1 MIFTEQP
8 QSCGLRTLEKS
19 PTLCMLTFLYLVPWN
34 KLEDGQ
40 MEIPSHQMLGESCM
54 YKGTEERLRTGS
66 SAFVAYT
73 SYLCP
78 HESKGAVQS
87 LRANESSAQG
97 WEDIYLGLTFTPFSK
112 RSKGA
117 PEATEESPSKIQGA
131 GLYINISLQAMPQMC
146 WKW

>member
-1 MIFTEQP
+1 
-8 QSCGLRTLEKS
+8 
-19 PTLCMLTFLYLVPWN
+19 MLTFLYLVPWN

-40 MEIPSHQMLGESCM
+40 MEIPSNHMLGKSCM
-54 YKGTEERLRTGS
+54 YEETKESLRTGS
-66 SAFVAYT
+66 SAFVADN

-78 HESKGAVQS
+78 RKSKGAVQS
-87 LRANESSAQG
+87 LRANESLAQS
-97 WEDIYLGLTFTPFSK
+97 WEDIYLGLPFTPFSK
-112 RSKGA
+112 RNKGA